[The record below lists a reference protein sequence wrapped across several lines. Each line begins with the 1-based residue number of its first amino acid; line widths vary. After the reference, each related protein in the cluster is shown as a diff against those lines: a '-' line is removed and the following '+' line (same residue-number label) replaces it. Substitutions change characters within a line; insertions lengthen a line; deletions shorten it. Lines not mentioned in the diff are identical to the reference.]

1 MGTTALDHRQR
12 IKLLYGRAAMG
23 ISPSQ
28 LAALE
33 QQPFS
38 GIVEDLF
45 AGSAEWKPLET
56 AQRVATLKQYR
67 AMSEKDQ
74 RAFRREQRNN
84 TAELNVEWMQRLSGN
99 AGILRE
105 KMTLFWHGHFAC
117 RSKWGLS
124 TQQLNNVLRQHA
136 LGNFGALLRG
146 VSRSPAMLEFLD
158 NHQNRRGAPNEN
170 FAREV
175 MELFTIGRGNYTEP
189 DIRES
194 ARAFTGWS
202 FRLETGEFVFNEEQ
216 HDFGE
221 KTFRGH
227 TGRWDGDDILGF
239 LLDDERTAAFISRKI
254 YRWFVQ
260 PEVDEAFVGIMAKR
274 FFGSGYDIE
283 DLMRFLFTSEHF
295 AQERNLGARI
305 KNPVELL
312 AGLDHLFNIVYELP
326 DQRIALQRALGQVL
340 FFPPNVAGWAEGKA
354 WIDSN
359 SLQLRLRMPSVL
371 LNNGA
376 LEWEPDGSDPEG
388 LDAAMMMDAQGD
400 QPQRDGKGR
409 VLRTAS
415 DKEQFVF
422 GLPKEMSNDGLCE
435 ALLAIPPSQALRS
448 SISPAGQ
455 GSVFDRVLQVLSS
468 PEYQLC

>member
-1 MGTTALDHRQR
+1 MALDHRQR

-23 ISPSQ
+23 ISPSE
-28 LAALE
+28 LATLE
-33 QQPFS
+33 RQPFS
-38 GIVEDLF
+38 AIVDHLF
-45 AGSAEWKPLET
+45 AGSTTWKPLKT
-56 AQRVATLKQYR
+56 AQSVATLKQYR

-74 RAFRREQRNN
+74 RAFRRAQRNN
-84 TAELNVEWMQRLSGN
+84 TGDLNVEWVQRLSGREN
-99 AGILRE
+99 ILRE

-124 TQQLNNVLRQHA
+124 AQQLNNVLRQHA
-136 LGNFGALLRG
+136 LGNFGDLLRG

-158 NHQNRRGAPNEN
+158 NQQNRRGAPNEN

-175 MELFTIGRGNYTEP
+175 MELFTMGRGKYTEQ
-189 DIRES
+189 DIKEG

-202 FRLETGEFVFNEEQ
+202 FRLETGEFVFNEDQ

-221 KTFRGH
+221 KIFLGR

-239 LLDDERTAAFISRKI
+239 LLEDASTAAFISRKI
-254 YRWFVQ
+254 YRWFMG
-260 PEVDEAFVGIMAKR
+260 PDVDEVFVANMAQR

-283 DLMRFLFTSEHF
+283 DLMRFVFMSEHF

-305 KNPVELL
+305 KNPVEVL
-312 AGLDHLFNIVYELP
+312 AGLDHLFNIAYELP
-326 DQRIALQRALGQVL
+326 DQRIALQRAMGQVL
-340 FFPPNVAGWAEGKA
+340 FFPPSVAGWAEGTA

-400 QPQRDGKGR
+400 QPQRDAKGR
-409 VLRTAS
+409 VLRTTS

-422 GLPKEMSNDGLCE
+422 SLPKDIDNDGLCE
-435 ALLAIPPSQALRS
+435 ALLAIPPSQVLLS
-448 SISPAGQ
+448 SISPVGQ
-455 GSVFDRVLQVLSS
+455 ASVFDRVLQVLSS